1 MIRRPPRS
9 TRTDTLFPYTTL
21 FRSRRRVRDHRGE
34 IRLRR
39 DLAVD
44 QRFARELA
52 HGRALLDE
60 LDLEPEQ
67 YAGFDRSPAFRL
79 VDRHEIDQLARA
91 REPERFDCENPR
103 RRRHRPH
110 AEEAVQDRRAGATPH
125 TDATVDR
132 HRPDPP
138 HPLTG
143 R

>member
-67 YAGFDRSPAFRL
+67 YAGFDRSPEFRL
-79 VDRHEIDQLARA
+79 VDRHEIDELARA
-91 REPERFDCENPR
+91 REPESFDGEDPR
-103 RRRHRPH
+103 RLRPRL
-110 AEEAVQDRRAGATPH
+110 ADEDAGQDRPAGEIPSEATPV
-125 TDATVDR
+125 DATR
-132 HRPDPP
+132 LGRPPP
-138 HPLTG
+138 RG
-143 R
+143 

>member
-67 YAGFDRSPAFRL
+67 YAGFDRSPEFRL
-79 VDRHEIDQLARA
+79 VDRHEIDELARA
-91 REPERFDCENPR
+91 REPERFDCEDPR
-103 RRRHRPH
+103 RLRQRLDDEDAGHDRP
-110 AEEAVQDRRAGATPH
+110 AGEMPREEALVRSEEH
-125 TDATVDR
+125 TSESS
-132 HRPDPP
+132 H
-138 HPLTG
+138 
-143 R
+143 